1 MVLLQTK
8 DVGLGSFL
16 VIKNDLIG
24 EYINYYGHWESHLFL
39 LYGKLIQPTD
49 VILDAGAN
57 IGFHTVQFARLG
69 KKVYAYE
76 PQPIIFNI
84 LTANILLN
92 GATEKVEQ
100 YRFGLSDNVG
110 SIKMQP
116 LSQFT
121 EQSGVE
127 NFGGRGLTTDD
138 NGEEIVELIKFDKD
152 VDVVKMDIQ
161 GSEIYA
167 LKGMEDVIDRCEPWF
182 LIENYQGQENDKK
195 VLEFLTTKGYA
206 IYRYMERQEDC
217 IAFKPEKHK
226 RIKDILDSIADLKFI
241 KL

>member
-1 MVLLQTK
+1 MNLIQTK

-16 VIKNDLIG
+16 VIQNDLIG
-24 EYINYYGHWESHLFL
+24 NYIVTHGFWEPWLIEI
-39 LYGKLIQPTD
+39 YQKLIQPGD

-57 IGFHTVQFARLG
+57 MGFHTVQFARLG

-76 PQPIIFNI
+76 PQPIIFNL

-92 GATEKVEQ
+92 GATEFVEQ
-100 YRFGLSDNVG
+100 YRLGLSDTTG
-110 SIKMQP
+110 SIKIEPQVND
-116 LSQFT
+116 LN
-121 EQSGVE
+121 GIV
-127 NFGGRGLTTDD
+127 NFGGRGLTNDD
-138 NGEEIVELIKFDKD
+138 NGEGYVELIKFDKD

-182 LIENYQGQENDKK
+182 LIENYPNENDKK
-195 VLEFLTTKGYA
+195 VLDFLTAKGYI
-206 IYRYMERQEDC
+206 IYRYEMKNEDC

-226 RIKDILDSIADLKFI
+226 RIKDILDSITEVEFI
-241 KL
+241 KP